1 MLLDLQFAK
10 ASPLDRRTAPRSA
23 AVLFGRLMRT
33 DKQEYDCETLE
44 VALGGLI
51 ITADVRLEVGEPLI
65 ANFDLLGSVVGR
77 ILRKVAGGYV
87 LVLETTPKRE
97 KKLAQQ
103 LAEVTNRLTT
113 PDAQLRRHRRAPVN
127 GIVDVDLGSGPVAFR
142 CLNVSVSGALIQ
154 CEERP
159 EVGTPVSFGGL
170 PATVVRHD
178 VRGIAVNFGEDQ
190 PSLKAACGLVRPGKP
205 AAPAPSPTS
214 FFGR

>member
-1 MLLDLQFAK
+1 M
-10 ASPLDRRTAPRSA
+10 
-23 AVLFGRLMRT
+23 LFGRLMRA
-33 DKQEYDCETLE
+33 DKQEYDCETVE
-44 VALGGLI
+44 VALGGLV
-51 ITADVRLEVGEPLI
+51 ITSDVRLEMGEPLI

-97 KKLAQQ
+97 DKLAKQ
-103 LAEVTNRLTT
+103 LAELTKRLTT

-159 EVGTPVSFGGL
+159 EVGTAVSFGGL

-178 VRGIAVNFGEDQ
+178 ARGIAVTFGEHQ

-205 AAPAPSPTS
+205 AVAAPSLPS
-214 FFGR
+214 LSGR